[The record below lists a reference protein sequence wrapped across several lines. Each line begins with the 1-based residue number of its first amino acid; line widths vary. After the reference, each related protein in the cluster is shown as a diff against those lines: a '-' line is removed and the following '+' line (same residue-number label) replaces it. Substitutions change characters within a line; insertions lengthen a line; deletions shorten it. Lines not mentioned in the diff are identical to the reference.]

1 MGGGGGGDY
10 SNWPVLKERKKRV
23 SIKITDKNLKIYILY
38 EVMGWHENDTFFQTQ
53 EITLHAYYLMKV
65 KQIDN
70 KNAF

>member
-1 MGGGGGGDY
+1 MGGGGGGYY

-23 SIKITDKNLKIYILY
+23 SVKITDKYLHSIWGDGLTRK
-38 EVMGWHENDTFFQTQ
+38 WHFFQTQ

>member
-1 MGGGGGGDY
+1 MGGGGGGGEYY

-23 SIKITDKNLKIYILY
+23 SIKIYILY

-70 KNAF
+70 KNVF